1 VKSNDILLRSVLLA
15 GVAGVSL
22 WFFTAVFRTPA
33 VLSRVSS
40 GVSYPQVGVSLFWER
55 NVVVVRVDDREE
67 RVPHSELSSSA
78 IYQEAI
84 SRIPAGERPA
94 ETKIWW
100 WRVLLRY
107 WIPLIAFV
115 WWVLFR
121 LWQPRDHTWRE
132 HAWHKNAA

>member
-1 VKSNDILLRSVLLA
+1 MKNNDIMLRSVILA
-15 GVAGVSL
+15 GVAGASL
-22 WFFTAVFRTPA
+22 WFFTAALRAPA

-55 NVVVVRVDDREE
+55 SVVVVRVDDREE
-67 RVPHSELSSSA
+67 RVPHSELSRST

-94 ETKIWW
+94 DTRVRWS
-100 WRVLLRY
+100 RVLGY
-107 WIPLIAFV
+107 WLPLTALA

-121 LWQPRDHTWRE
+121 LWQPPRSYVEGAR
-132 HAWHKNAA
+132 A